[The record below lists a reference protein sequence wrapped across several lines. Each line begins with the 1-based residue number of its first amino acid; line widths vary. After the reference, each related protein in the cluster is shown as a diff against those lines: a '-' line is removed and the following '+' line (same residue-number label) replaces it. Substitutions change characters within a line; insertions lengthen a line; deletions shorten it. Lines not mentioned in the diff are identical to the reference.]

1 MLTTSCEMDKGLKFG
16 RVMFFSQ
23 AEDGIRD
30 RKGTR
35 LNSSHLGISYSVF
48 CLTKKIS
55 CAAMATLLAAI
66 AILANVRRRNGTTGR
81 SSATILVTLA
91 YVASCTHLQSIGPH

>member
-35 LNSSHLGISYSVF
+35 LNSSHLGISYAVF
-48 CLTKKIS
+48 CLQKKKTRGLHYTEKWQFAYHGQETVHTRTAQRDAERVVSEQVLSHIKRDT
-55 CAAMATLLAAI
+55 MPV
-66 AILANVRRRNGTTGR
+66 VRE
-81 SSATILVTLA
+81 
-91 YVASCTHLQSIGPH
+91 

>member
-35 LNSSHLGISYSVF
+35 LNSSHLGISYAVF
-48 CLTKKIS
+48 CLKKKKLIQGMCLEIIRKRDLS
-55 CAAMATLLAAI
+55 SRPLGYLLYESI
-66 AILANVRRRNGTTGR
+66 A
-81 SSATILVTLA
+81 SLV
-91 YVASCTHLQSIGPH
+91 SSIGITISLRHRYLKHVLD